1 VPVIDT
7 DGFRAVPLVEEPFR
21 HVIVPGFVP
30 RAAMDEILADYPEIA
45 RGGSF
50 PLGALDY
57 GPAFAALCDA
67 LRGDALR
74 GDALRAAFE
83 AKFATDLSQRPTT
96 LTVRGRCRPK
106 DGRIHTDTRSKLI
119 TALVYLNHRWDEEG
133 GRLRLLRSSSDLSD
147 YFAEV
152 PPEDGTMLCFVNAAN
167 AWHGHAPF
175 DGVRRVV
182 QLNWVTDE
190 AAVRQCERRH
200 GLSALWKRHNP
211 FRRRS

>member
-1 VPVIDT
+1 MPVIDT
-7 DGFRAVPLVEEPFR
+7 DAFRAAPLVEEPFR

-30 RAAMDEILADYPEIA
+30 RAAMDGILADYPKIT

-67 LRGDALR
+67 LRGE
-74 GDALRAAFE
+74 ALRAAFE
-83 AKFATDLSQRPTT
+83 AKFAMDLSQRPTT

-119 TALVYLNHRWDEEG
+119 TALVYLNHGWDDEG

-152 PPEDGTMLCFVNAAN
+152 PPESGTMLCFLNAPN

-175 DGVRRVV
+175 DGVRRVL

-190 AAVRQCERRH
+190 AAVRQSERRH
-200 GLSALWKRHNP
+200 GLSALLKRHSL